1 MARLQINPTRMELKR
16 IRTRLKT
23 AVRGHKLLKD
33 KSDEMI
39 RQFSVLI
46 RKNKKLREE
55 VETELTAALK
65 GFMLAKSLTE
75 DRMLSEAVFIP
86 AVKYSISGGK
96 KNVMSVQVP
105 EIEITSQNSGSIYPY
120 GFAGI
125 TGELNGAVKAI
136 SGLMPKII
144 KLAEIE
150 KSCNM
155 LADEIQKNK
164 RRVNALEF
172 VLIPQMEETIKYIVM
187 KLDENARAN
196 LIRLIKVKSMIEER
210 KQSKL
215 IPAHII

>member
-1 MARLQINPTRMELKR
+1 MARLKVNPTRMELKR
-16 IRTRLKT
+16 IKTRLKT

-46 RKNKKLREE
+46 KQNKQLREE
-55 VETELTAALK
+55 VEKELSVALK
-65 GFMLAKSLTE
+65 GFMLAKSITDSKVLE
-75 DRMLSEAVFIP
+75 EAVVMP
-86 AVKYSISGGK
+86 AVNYEIKGNL

-105 EIEITSQNSGSIYPY
+105 KISIERKGLENILPY

-125 TGELNGAVKAI
+125 TGELNLSVSAI
-136 SGLMPKII
+136 AKLMPKII

-164 RRVNALEF
+164 RRVNALEHF
-172 VLIPQMEETIKYIVM
+172 MIPQMQETIKYIVM
-187 KLDENARAN
+187 KLDENDRAG
-196 LIRLIKVKSMIEER
+196 LIRLIKVKSMIEAREN
-210 KQSKL
+210 K
-215 IPAHII
+215 AN